1 MPSTGSETG
10 LLIVLGLLSAVGAR
24 STSHSQI
31 LQHRYPCVLEW
42 GLMVFSRRFRS
53 GLARM
58 PGFSQNTRGE
68 ADGQK
73 YRYRHRHAYGRGR

>member
-31 LQHRYPCVLEW
+31 PQHRYPLECARA
-42 GLMVFSRRFRS
+42 FSS
-53 GLARM
+53 GV
-58 PGFSQNTRGE
+58 
-68 ADGQK
+68 
-73 YRYRHRHAYGRGR
+73 